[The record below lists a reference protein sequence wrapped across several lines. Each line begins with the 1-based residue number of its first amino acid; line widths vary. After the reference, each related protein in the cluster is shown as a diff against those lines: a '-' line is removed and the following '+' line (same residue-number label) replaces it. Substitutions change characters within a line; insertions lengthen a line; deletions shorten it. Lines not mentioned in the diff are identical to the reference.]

1 MSDAATALSAQAAR
15 LAGALADLLETLSD
29 GALGD
34 ACAFLRR
41 MRDDHAGTV
50 EDAEPFT
57 RLAEALGLS
66 PLERDLVLLAGL
78 PEEHE
83 GYTGVLRRL
92 HPDGEPRATVALAA
106 QLLCPTPASRHD
118 LRATLATGPAVEHGL
133 LSVGG
138 EGPLPDRTLA
148 LPDGLWTEL
157 AGLTEDAP
165 RGVSAGLHA
174 WLTEPAVARAAH
186 ALAAGERC
194 SIVVVGENA
203 EAAHERALALVA
215 AAGRAALA
223 GEGHDATAAG
233 RRALAGEG
241 IAAADATVTGLRAL
255 ARDAVPVL
263 VLHPREPGQP
273 PALAPLAEHP
283 GAVVFSAAPGA
294 AARHGDRP
302 LLTLRIEP
310 LDVRARRELWLQL
323 LPELAAEAGE
333 LASSHLLEPGL
344 AARIATDV
352 RARAA
357 LDGRPPEP
365 ADVAAATRGRSSGA
379 LPAGIVVR
387 RPVAGWEQLVLPA
400 GRIAQLRA
408 AVERLRH
415 QSLVLDEWG
424 FLRGRPG
431 ARGVRLL
438 LAGAPGT
445 GKTLAAEVLA
455 RALATDLM
463 VVDISRVLSKWI
475 GETEQRLA
483 EVFDAAEQARCV
495 LLFDEADALFGK
507 RTEVSDAHDR
517 YANLET
523 AYLLQRLE
531 RYEGLAVLAT
541 NLRHNIDAA
550 FTRRLD
556 FVVEFDEPG
565 PQEREALWLAHV
577 PDGAPVA
584 GDIDFAELA
593 ARYPV
598 VGGVIRNA
606 AVAAAFLAA
615 SDGGPITRDHA
626 LSALAREYDKHG
638 RAFPGR
644 PPDCLTTI
652 ELTAA
657 RGDG

>member
-165 RGVSAGLHA
+165 RGVSAGLHV

-352 RARAA
+352 RCARAA

-387 RPVAGWEQLVLPA
+387 RPSRAGTTSSSRPTGSPSCARPSSGCVTRGA
-400 GRIAQLRA
+400 CSTSGA
-408 AVERLRH
+408 
-415 QSLVLDEWG
+415 SS
-424 FLRGRPG
+424 RGRPRR
-431 ARGVRLL
+431 ARR
-438 LAGAPGT
+438 ARAASPARPAP
-445 GKTLAAEVLA
+445 ARRSSAEVLA
-455 RALATDLM
+455 RALGVDLL
-463 VVDISRVLSKWI
+463 VVDISRVVSKWI
-475 GETEQRLA
+475 GETEKNLA
-483 EVFDAAEQARCV
+483 EVFDAAERAQARPAV
-495 LLFDEADALFGK
+495 RRG
-507 RTEVSDAHDR
+507 R
-517 YANLET
+517 
-523 AYLLQRLE
+523 
-531 RYEGLAVLAT
+531 LAVRQAHRGHGRARP
-541 NLRHNIDAA
+541 LREPRDDLPAAAPRALRRPRDPRRRTCANNIDAGVHA
-550 FTRRLD
+550 PARVRASSST
-556 FVVEFDEPG
+556 EPSRD
-565 PQEREALWLAHV
+565 EREALWRCHLPARAPLADDV
-577 PDGAPVA
+577 DLG
-584 GDIDFAELA
+584 ELA
-593 ARYPV
+593 ALLPGRRRPHPQRR
-598 VGGVIRNA
+598 GRRRRSSPPPTTDRS
-606 AVAAAFLAA
+606 LAT
-615 SDGGPITRDHA
+615 IC
-626 LSALAREYDKHG
+626 ARRPARVRQG
-638 RAFPGR
+638 RARLPG
-644 PPDCLTTI
+644 PP
-652 ELTAA
+652 
-657 RGDG
+657 G